1 MDILHLLIILNIFS
15 MVKKFIVLFFLQ
27 KGVERMISYRPFY
40 ETLYQKNITEYA
52 LIFKHGIPANT
63 LHRMKHG
70 EAITTKTL
78 DTLCE
83 VLECSVSDIL
93 EYVSPEDI

>member
-1 MDILHLLIILNIFS
+1 
-15 MVKKFIVLFFLQ
+15 
-27 KGVERMISYRPFY
+27 MISYQPFY
-40 ETLYQKNITEYA
+40 NTLLAKGITEYA

-83 VLECSVSDIL
+83 VLGCSVSDIL
-93 EYVSPEDI
+93 EYRTEDD

>member
-1 MDILHLLIILNIFS
+1 
-15 MVKKFIVLFFLQ
+15 
-27 KGVERMISYRPFY
+27 MISYKPFY
-40 ETLYQKNITEYA
+40 ETLYHKNITEYA

-78 DTLCE
+78 DALCE
-83 VLECSVSDIL
+83 ILNCPVSDIL
-93 EYVSPEDI
+93 EYIAPESCQND

>member
-1 MDILHLLIILNIFS
+1 
-15 MVKKFIVLFFLQ
+15 
-27 KGVERMISYRPFY
+27 MISYAPFY
-40 ETLYQKNITEYA
+40 ETLAKRNMTEYA

-78 DTLCE
+78 DSLCFILDCN
-83 VLECSVSDIL
+83 VADIL
-93 EYVSPEDI
+93 EYVAK

>member
-1 MDILHLLIILNIFS
+1 
-15 MVKKFIVLFFLQ
+15 
-27 KGVERMISYRPFY
+27 MISYQPFY
-40 ETLYQKNITEYA
+40 DTLLTKGITEYA

-83 VLECSVSDIL
+83 VLECSVSEIL
-93 EYVSPEDI
+93 EYKSEDV

>member
-1 MDILHLLIILNIFS
+1 
-15 MVKKFIVLFFLQ
+15 
-27 KGVERMISYRPFY
+27 MISYQPFY
-40 ETLYQKNITEYA
+40 NTLLQKSITEYA

-83 VLECSVSDIL
+83 ILDCSVSEIL
-93 EYVSPEDI
+93 EYVPPENI